1 MNQQPKEAEERKEI
15 FDLAVQ
21 VLEKSKKPETA
32 KTKLIE
38 DIGKITSMDLMVI
51 EAKIDQLK
59 DLQNRLKKLQ
69 RKFGSLD
76 ETDSH
81 ETISNEVRKIV
92 FLSARVEEKLEECEE
107 IASMLRNHNILLV
120 QKIIDHL
127 VSCL

>member
-1 MNQQPKEAEERKEI
+1 MNQQPKEVEEREEI

-59 DLQNRLKKLQ
+59 DLQSRLKKLQ
-69 RKFGSLD
+69 RKFGTLD

-127 VSCL
+127 VSGL

>member
-1 MNQQPKEAEERKEI
+1 MNQQPKEVEEREEI

-59 DLQNRLKKLQ
+59 DLQSRLKKLQ
-69 RKFGSLD
+69 KKFGTLD

-81 ETISNEVRKIV
+81 ETISSEVRKIV

-127 VSCL
+127 VSGL

>member
-1 MNQQPKEAEERKEI
+1 MNQQPKEAEEREEI

-51 EAKIDQLK
+51 ESKIDQLK
-59 DLQNRLKKLQ
+59 DLQSRLKKLQ
-69 RKFGSLD
+69 KKFGTLD

-127 VSCL
+127 VSGL

>member
-1 MNQQPKEAEERKEI
+1 MNQQPKEVEEREEI

-51 EAKIDQLK
+51 ESKIDQLK
-59 DLQNRLKKLQ
+59 DLQSRLKKLQ
-69 RKFGSLD
+69 RKFGTLD
-76 ETDSH
+76 ETDSQ

-107 IASMLRNHNILLV
+107 IAGMLRNHNILLV

-127 VSCL
+127 VSDL

>member
-1 MNQQPKEAEERKEI
+1 MNQQPKEAEEREEI

-59 DLQNRLKKLQ
+59 DLQSRLKKLQ
-69 RKFGSLD
+69 RKFGTLD

-107 IASMLRNHNILLV
+107 IAGMLRNHNILLV

-127 VSCL
+127 VSGL